1 MNSKVV
7 FGVLSLCFSATS
19 IFAQVQPNPSP
30 TRQRVIVVGQPDKSS
45 YYAPAKPTPVPTPID
60 ASDSISAPKKV
71 VVVTNSLPSPT
82 PTPLATP
89 RPITT
94 PFPSVIPTD
103 TLISPTLTPTPTPLV
118 FIAPTSFKT
127 MSLGQI
133 RNYILSSK
141 RTMQSRPVQT
151 AMGDDFLTTN
161 IIKIGFYDWKSSNID
176 SVTLSKQLF
185 LNKQMV
191 DMPVISANGR
201 NVRIRTVR
209 SNYVNT
215 AVIIIDENNQPH
227 TPLIVQYPI
236 EKFGKFSEMAY
247 YVSAHPGLVTPEVVS
262 AGNLYVRNTIDIARQ
277 KLAEKGQFISPQI
290 ADIAERLSMVEHVD
304 HQRFW
309 TEPHLSLYN
318 EVFAL
323 YALNE
328 ANTYR
333 YSVSSAGAGGMVQM
347 IPSTYAMVRN
357 RYYSVGLM
365 PDFVEGMRNHVNAAQ
380 AMLLYMQMTWNDLS
394 ANETVLNA
402 LDSGIATQAELMAAG
417 YNSNPAR
424 LPLYIRRGGAGW
436 KNLIPRETKIY
447 LQIYS
452 SLEGNVPMKA
462 RMK

>member
-1 MNSKVV
+1 MNSKVILSVLCV
-7 FGVLSLCFSATS
+7 FFSATA
-19 IFAQVQPNPSP
+19 IFAQVQPSPTP
-30 TRQRVIVVGQPDKSS
+30 TRQRVIVVGQPQKS
-45 YYAPAKPTPVPTPID
+45 YYSPATPTPTPFAAPTP
-60 ASDSISAPKKV
+60 SKV
-71 VVVTNSLPSPT
+71 VVVTNTSPT

-89 RPITT
+89 RPFTT
-94 PFPSVIPTD
+94 PIPGAIPSD
-103 TLISPTLTPTPTPLV
+103 TPTSPAVAPLI
-118 FIAPTSFKT
+118 FIPPSSFKA

-133 RNYILSSK
+133 RNNINNSK
-141 RTMQSRPVQT
+141 RILQTRPVQT
-151 AMGDDFLTTN
+151 ALTDDFLTTN
-161 IIKIGFYDWKSSNID
+161 IVKVGYYDWKSSNID
-176 SVTLSKQLF
+176 FVTLSKSLF
-185 LNKQMV
+185 LAKEMI
-191 DMPVISANGR
+191 DLPVISTNGK

-247 YVSAHPGLVTPEVVS
+247 YVSAHPGLVTPEVVGV
-262 AGNLYVRNTIDIARQ
+262 GNLYVRNTIDIARQ

-290 ADIAERLSMVEHVD
+290 ADIAERLSTVEHVD

-309 TEPHLSLYN
+309 TEPQANLYN
-318 EVFAL
+318 EIFAL

-328 ANTYR
+328 GNTYR
-333 YSVSSAGAGGMVQM
+333 YSVSTAGAGGMVQM
-347 IPSTYAMVRN
+347 IPSTYAMIRN
-357 RYYSVGLM
+357 RYHSVGLM
-365 PDFVEGMRNHVNAAQ
+365 PDFVEGMRNHTNAAQ

-402 LDSGIATQAELMAAG
+402 LDSGIATQSELMAAG

-452 SLEGNVPMKA
+452 SLESNVPMAA
-462 RMK
+462 RTK

>member
-1 MNSKVV
+1 MNSKV
-7 FGVLSLCFSATS
+7 FLSALCVCVSATA
-19 IFAQVQPNPSP
+19 IFAQVEPSPTP
-30 TRQRVIVVGQPDKSS
+30 TRQRIIVVGQPDKS
-45 YYAPAKPTPVPTPID
+45 YYAPATATPT
-60 ASDSISAPKKV
+60 
-71 VVVTNSLPSPT
+71 PT

-89 RPITT
+89 SASPTPGRVVVVTNTMSSPTPLITPRPVTT
-94 PFPSVIPTD
+94 PIPGAIPTD
-103 TLISPTLTPTPTPLV
+103 TLVSPTFTPTPLPLV
-118 FIAPTSFKT
+118 FIPPSSYKT
-127 MSLGQI
+127 MSLGDI
-133 RNYILSSK
+133 RNNILNSK
-141 RTMQSRPVQT
+141 RIFQTRPVQT
-151 AMGDDFLTTN
+151 ALSDNSLTTN
-161 IIKIGFYDWKSSNID
+161 IIRIGFYDWKTSNLD
-176 SVTLSKQLF
+176 FVTLAKPLF
-185 LNKQMV
+185 LSKQMV
-191 DMPVISANGR
+191 DLPVISTNGK

-209 SNYVNT
+209 SNFVNT
-215 AVIIIDENNQPH
+215 AVVIIDENNQPH
-227 TPLIVQYPI
+227 TPLVVQYPI
-236 EKFGKFSEMAY
+236 EKFGRFTEMAY
-247 YVSAHPGLVTPEVVS
+247 YISAHPGLVTPEVVG

-309 TEPHLSLYN
+309 TEPHLNLYN

-328 ANTYR
+328 GNTYR
-333 YSVSSAGAGGMVQM
+333 YSVSTAGAGGMVQM

-365 PDFVEGMRNHVNAAQ
+365 PDFVEGMRNHANAAQ

-452 SLEGNVPMKA
+452 SLESNVPMAA
-462 RMK
+462 RTK

>member
-1 MNSKVV
+1 MNSKVIL
-7 FGVLSLCFSATS
+7 GLLCAFFSATS
-19 IFAQVQPNPSP
+19 VFAQVQPAPSP
-30 TRQRVIVVGQPDKSS
+30 TRQRIIVVGQPDKT
-45 YYAPAKPTPVPTPID
+45 YYTQTTPSPIPLVTPMATPTPGR
-60 ASDSISAPKKV
+60 V
-71 VVVTNSLPSPT
+71 VVVTNKISSPT
-82 PTPLATP
+82 PTPLVTP
-89 RPITT
+89 RPLAT
-94 PFPSVIPTD
+94 PIAGAIPSD
-103 TLISPTLTPTPTPLV
+103 TLANPGFTAPPPLA
-118 FIAPTSFKT
+118 FIPPSSFKA

-133 RNYILSSK
+133 RNNILNSK
-141 RTMQSRPVQT
+141 RIMQTRPVQT
-151 AMGDDFLTTN
+151 ALADDSLMTN
-161 IIKIGFYDWKSSNID
+161 IIKVGFYDWKNSSID
-176 SVTLSKQLF
+176 FVTLAKPLF

-191 DMPVISANGR
+191 DLPVISANGKS
-201 NVRIRTVR
+201 VRIRTVR

-215 AVIIIDENNQPH
+215 AVVIIDENNQPH

-236 EKFGKFSEMAY
+236 EKFGRFTEMAY
-247 YVSAHPGLVTPEVVS
+247 YVSAHPGLITPEVVGV
-262 AGNLYVRNTIDIARQ
+262 GNLYVRNTIDIARQ

-328 ANTYR
+328 GNTYR

-357 RYYSVGLM
+357 RYYSVGLI

-402 LDSGIATQAELMAAG
+402 LDGGIATQAELMAAG

-452 SLEGNVPMKA
+452 SLESNVPMKA
-462 RMK
+462 RTK